1 MVRYGEGWQI
11 PVFSEE
17 EGKRR
22 WRLIR
27 EMMTAREIDCLVIAG
42 HVGNYRASY
51 ADIRYVSNFINWY
64 DDEYCVFPLEEDPTL
79 YVWARQHEYWAKKV
93 SWIPHVVTAAK
104 HGGAGYVASAVNRI
118 RELGLERGTIGLA
131 QLRVM
136 PTYFYMGITRELPNA
151 RFVDAGDIM
160 RAARLIKSPEEIE
173 MVRKAG
179 ECADIGYTAMRETA
193 RPGIT
198 EYDLIAE
205 VERAMIKAGAECG
218 SFTLF
223 NTKQWPDGWGFPVN
237 GSNRLL
243 QKGDII
249 LNEITPCFGGY
260 FVQLCRPI
268 CLGKPPQDFLEMFEV
283 YKGIYEMGREG
294 YRSGNVLSEVDA
306 KAEQF
311 AKSKRPFSY
320 ASACFQMM
328 DSITTNPPFMGTLK
342 SGIVCVIHPWC
353 HPSEADMN
361 AGRGH
366 LGHICGDTCIS
377 TEGAA
382 ECVSKIPNEIAVV

>member
-1 MVRYGEGWQI
+1 
-11 PVFSEE
+11 
-17 EGKRR
+17 
-22 WRLIR
+22 
-27 EMMTAREIDCLVIAG
+27 MMTAREIDCLVIAG

-51 ADIRYVSNFINWY
+51 ADLRYVSNFINWY
-64 DDEYCVFPLEEDPTL
+64 DDEYCVFPLDAEPSL

-93 SWIPHVVTAAK
+93 SWIRDVVTAAR
-104 HGGAGYVASAVNRI
+104 HGGAGYVPSAVNRI
-118 RELGLERGTIGLA
+118 KELGFERATIGLA

-151 RFVDAGDIM
+151 RFVDGGDIL
-160 RAARLIKSPEEIE
+160 RAARLIKSSEELE

-179 ECADIGYTAMRETA
+179 ECADIGYKAMRDA
-193 RPGIT
+193 AKPGIT

-223 NTKQWPDGWGFPVN
+223 NTKKWPDGWGFPVN
-237 GSNRLL
+237 GTYRKL
-243 QKGDII
+243 QKGDIV

-268 CLGKPPQDFLEMFEV
+268 CIGKPPKDFLEMFEI
-283 YKGIYEMGREG
+283 YKRMYEIGREG
-294 YRSGNVLSEVDA
+294 YRSGNVLSEVEA
-306 KAEQF
+306 RVSEF

-320 ASACFQMM
+320 ASAAFQMM

-342 SGIVCVIHPWC
+342 PGIVTVIHPWC
-353 HPSEADMN
+353 HPPEKDMK
-361 AGRGH
+361 AGKGH

-377 TEGAA
+377 TEGDA
-382 ECVSKIPNEIAVV
+382 ECVSKIPNEISIV